1 MCMCMSV
8 VCLHSAM
15 FVSEPPSQSHPM
27 KSAVAGQT
35 LAKGTRSPRLPSH
48 ARPARATKPG
58 AASRSIGN
66 TAFPRGR
73 WLLLGVLAIA
83 HTASATSP
91 PVPPVSP
98 LPPAGPPPL
107 MATVGDD
114 PMFVGG
120 DGVIYEVRGEG
131 GVVSNL
137 VSAEHLSINSR
148 FADVP
153 RRFRAVDI
161 TDTAL
166 GDVGVAICEGGRL
179 TAFTLAT
186 DGRLTFVAD
195 GGASYSMEHERLVC
209 DLSTLTCNT
218 WQPMSDTPLQLPLYD
233 AGHSRIKLH
242 TAVADITITRD
253 VMIDLGPDFPI
264 ECDDF
269 ARWPGAYA
277 ACKTLSRGETL
288 VNATA
293 MVHTLTGL
301 TLRPEHR
308 WHFMQIGLS
317 RLKLKHGELHGLLG
331 HRALLPGPTTS
342 STVRVGV
349 GVDGAAAPA
358 AFGPA
363 FGPQGEGVIEG
374 HYTDYERPRL
384 HEHGGL
390 RFGRFVCGAGGN
402 TSSCAVADASEV

>member
-1 MCMCMSV
+1 
-8 VCLHSAM
+8 M

-277 ACKTLSRGETL
+277 ACETLSRGETL

-308 WHFMQIGLS
+308 WHFMQVGLP
-317 RLKLKHGELHGLLG
+317 RLELKHGDLHTG
-331 HRALLPGPTTS
+331 S
-342 STVRVGV
+342 SVTARSC
-349 GVDGAAAPA
+349 PA
-358 AFGPA
+358 
-363 FGPQGEGVIEG
+363 QR
-374 HYTDYERPRL
+374 RPRPPCASASGWTARPPL
-384 HEHGGL
+384 APSGPPS
-390 RFGRFVCGAGGN
+390 GRR
-402 TSSCAVADASEV
+402 

>member
-1 MCMCMSV
+1 MCTSV

-390 RFGRFVCGAGGN
+390 RFGRFVCGAGCN

>member
-1 MCMCMSV
+1 
-8 VCLHSAM
+8 
-15 FVSEPPSQSHPM
+15 
-27 KSAVAGQT
+27 
-35 LAKGTRSPRLPSH
+35 
-48 ARPARATKPG
+48 
-58 AASRSIGN
+58 
-66 TAFPRGR
+66 
-73 WLLLGVLAIA
+73 
-83 HTASATSP
+83 
-91 PVPPVSP
+91 
-98 LPPAGPPPL
+98 
-107 MATVGDD
+107 
-114 PMFVGG
+114 MFVGG
-120 DGVIYEVRGEG
+120 DGVFYEVRGEG

-153 RRFRAVDI
+153 HRFRAVDI

-186 DGRLTFVAD
+186 DGRLTSVAD
-195 GGASYSMEHERLVC
+195 GGASYSMEHERLAC

-253 VMIDLGPDFPI
+253 VMIDLGPNFPI
-264 ECDDF
+264 ECDDY
-269 ARWPGAYA
+269 ARWPGTYA
-277 ACKTLSRGETL
+277 KCKALSRGEPL

-293 MVHTLTGL
+293 IVHALTGL

-308 WHFMQIGLS
+308 WHFMQVELS

-331 HRALLPGPTTS
+331 HRALLPGPTTP

-349 GVDGAAAPA
+349 GVDGAAALP

-363 FGPQGEGVIEG
+363 FGPQGEGAIEG

-390 RFGRFVCGAGGN
+390 RFGRFACGARCN
-402 TSSCAVADASEV
+402 ASSCAVPDAFEA

>member
-1 MCMCMSV
+1 MSTS
-8 VCLHSAM
+8 CAAGPTPL
-15 FVSEPPSQSHPM
+15 PSQAALSVSPPFE
-27 KSAVAGQT
+27 
-35 LAKGTRSPRLPSH
+35 TRQ
-48 ARPARATKPG
+48 
-58 AASRSIGN
+58 AANSLSDANKLLIRCAWAGN
-66 TAFPRGR
+66 TAFDTELSGELSS
-73 WLLLGVLAIA
+73 WSALGFC
-83 HTASATSP
+83 SP
-91 PVPPVSP
+91 SLPP
-98 LPPAGPPPL
+98 LPPGSPPGPPSRPAPL
-107 MATVGDD
+107 KATSGDD
-114 PMFVGG
+114 PMFMGG
-120 DGVIYEVRGEG
+120 DGVFYEVRGEG

-153 RRFRAVDI
+153 HRFRAVDI

-186 DGRLTFVAD
+186 DGRLTSVAD
-195 GGASYSMEHERLVC
+195 GGASYSMEHERLAC

-253 VMIDLGPDFPI
+253 VMIDLGPNFPI
-264 ECDDF
+264 ECDVY
-269 ARWPGAYA
+269 ARWPGTYA
-277 ACKTLSRGETL
+277 KCKALSRGEPL

-293 MVHTLTGL
+293 IVHALTGL

-308 WHFMQIGLS
+308 WHFTQVELS

-331 HRALLPGPTTS
+331 HRALLPGPTTP

-349 GVDGAAAPA
+349 GVDGAAALP

-363 FGPQGEGVIEG
+363 FGPQGEGAIEG

-390 RFGRFVCGAGGN
+390 RFGRFACGARCN
-402 TSSCAVADASEV
+402 ASSCAVPDAFEA